1 MKCFAFDRLLVNK
14 QTWLAPAYVTV
25 DAAGVVQ
32 AISTEAPGADQV
44 TATEQ
49 VGGTALPGF
58 QNAHSHAFQY
68 AMAGLA
74 EYATRPDDDFWSWRT
89 AMYDLALRVA
99 PEQLTAI
106 ATMLYCEMMR
116 HGYTAVAEF
125 HYLHHDGDGRP
136 YRDPALLSRCLME
149 AADRAGIHLTLVPMF
164 YRLGGFDQPAGPR
177 QRRFLSAATDAYR
190 ALLHAIQ
197 TAAADHERV
206 TVGMGIHSL
215 RAASRDDIRALFGD
229 DTLPGPRHIH
239 IAEQTGEVDACLA
252 AWGARPVAWLLENV
266 ALDARYHLVHATH
279 VTETE
284 WRGMID
290 AGVHAV
296 ICPSTEGNL
305 GDGFFPI
312 DTYHAAGGKWSIG
325 TDSHIGLSPLEELRW
340 LDYGRRLQLRRR
352 NLMCPTIG
360 ADGGV
365 EMLDAAYRGGRAAMG
380 LAAADG
386 YLEVGQP
393 LDVVVLDMT
402 HPLLQVCDADRL
414 LATLIYAGDVT
425 FFQTV
430 ICAGRV
436 CVRDGRHVAAA
447 TARADFAA
455 ALQSLGNRG

>member
-1 MKCFAFDRLLVNK
+1 MKCFAFDRLLVKK
-14 QTWLAPAYVTV
+14 QEWVAPAYVTV
-25 DAAGVVQ
+25 DATGVVQ
-32 AISTEAPGADQV
+32 AISNQAPPADQV
-44 TATEQ
+44 TETEA
-49 VGGTALPGF
+49 VAGIALPGF

-125 HYLHHDGDGRP
+125 HYLHHDRDGRP

-177 QRRFLSAATDAYR
+177 QRRFLSPTTEAYR
-190 ALLHAIQ
+190 DLLTAIH
-197 TAAADHERV
+197 TAAADHARV

-215 RAASRDDIRALFGD
+215 RAAGRDDIAALFGD

-239 IAEQTGEVDACLA
+239 IAEQTGEVEACQA

-279 VTETE
+279 VTEAE
-284 WRGMID
+284 WRGMIA
-290 AGVHAV
+290 AGVNAV

-312 DTYHAAGGKWSIG
+312 DAYHAAGGTWSIG
-325 TDSHIGLSPLEELRW
+325 TDSHVGLSPLEELRW

-365 EMLDAAYRGGRAAMG
+365 EMLDAAFHGGRAAMG
-380 LAAADG
+380 FAPAEA
-386 YLEVGQP
+386 YVAVGQP
-393 LDVVVLDMT
+393 LDVVVLDPT
-402 HPLLQVCDADRL
+402 HPLLQVCGADRM

-425 FFQTV
+425 FIQTV
-430 ICAGRV
+430 IGAGRV
-436 CVRDGRHVAAA
+436 MVRHGRHLAVQS
-447 TARADFAA
+447 ARADFAA
-455 ALQSLGNRG
+455 ALQSLGSRG